1 MKIFVVNHDNYDQ
14 TEVFGTFS
22 TKELAQEK
30 IIEEIKKL
38 IDGAIGDNYIS
49 YSNVAFVITQTELD
63 NPEAEKIT
71 IDFDYGFHEF
81 ERKIDENNRLY
92 WQNKKARNL
101 GVK

>member
-14 TEVFGTFS
+14 TEVFGAFS
-22 TKELAQEK
+22 TKELAQDK

-38 IDGAIGDNYIS
+38 IDEAIGENYIS

-63 NPEAEKIT
+63 NPEAEKEI
-71 IDFDYGFHEF
+71 IEFDYGLHEF

-92 WQNKKARNL
+92 WQNKKSRNL
-101 GVK
+101 GVR